1 MDKIKFL
8 AGMREKFISTAVER
22 DGQFQLGDHEI
33 QQMFPTLKVHIT
45 GQGAQIIEEGFAN
58 PELRAQQ
65 FVFGIQQVQNGVEE
79 KGQQIEG

>member
-8 AGMREKFISTAVER
+8 AGMREKFISTAVKR

-45 GQGAQIIEEGFAN
+45 GQGAQIIKKV
-58 PELRAQQ
+58 LRTLSCVRSSLYLASSRSKT
-65 FVFGIQQVQNGVEE
+65 VW
-79 KGQQIEG
+79 KRRPAD